1 MDVHSEYVWRR
12 KLENLVGKLQQNM
25 MDAFIVDSKEEIL
38 FLLDSMMKPG
48 SSVSSGGSMTLLETG
63 VLGYLKSD
71 KFAYF
76 DRNYPEEKTPEEADA
91 AYRGAFFADYYFT
104 STNAV
109 TADGWL
115 YNVDG
120 RGNRVAAMIYGPTNV
135 IVICGRNKWTADLDA
150 AIERNREISAPA
162 NCVRLNKKTPCA
174 VSGSCEDCRSHDRI
188 CNEYTLIKRNLPKG
202 RIKVILLNFEAG
214 Y

>member
-1 MDVHSEYVWRR
+1 MDIHSDFVWRR
-12 KLENLVGKLQQNM
+12 KLEKLAGKLQQNM

-38 FLLDSMMKPG
+38 FLLDSMMKPE
-48 SSVSSGGSMTLLETG
+48 SFVSSGGSMTLSETG
-63 VLGYLKSD
+63 FLDYLKSGR
-71 KFAYF
+71 FNYF
-76 DRNYPEEKTPEEADA
+76 DRNYPESKSSEEADE
-91 AYRGAFFADYYFT
+91 AYRGAFSADYYFT

-150 AIERNREISAPA
+150 AIERNREISAPS
-162 NCVRLNKKTPCA
+162 NCVRLSKKTPCA
-174 VSGSCEDCRSHDRI
+174 VSGSCEDCQSSDRI